1 MVSSSSVKIASIG
14 PVTSKQL
21 HDLGISVDV
30 TAKEHTID
38 GLLAA
43 IEGTYA

>member
-1 MVSSSSVKIASIG
+1 LRRFAVR
-14 PVTSKQL
+14 
-21 HDLGISVDV
+21 VDV

-43 IEGTYA
+43 IEDACE